1 LDDAIGVRVQ
11 GANTVKV
18 GTRDSYIANPLE
30 AAREEG
36 KLQPSLWGRV
46 DSRAMRVG
54 MLLLAVLILN
64 AMDLAYTMTA
74 HQMGMLKEMNPIAD
88 GFFKAGLEPSLICF
102 KILMVLCGT
111 CMLWKLRSSRWV
123 VPACWLLVIT
133 YAALGLVW
141 YDWVQNITVGMEVAN
156 AEWVRHGHP

>member
-1 LDDAIGVRVQ
+1 MKD
-11 GANTVKV
+11 
-18 GTRDSYIANPLE
+18 GTFNALVNDPLE
-30 AAREEG
+30 AARIG
-36 KLQPSLWGRV
+36 GHARPSLWARA

-54 MLLLAVLILN
+54 MLLLTVLILN
-64 AMDLAYTMTA
+64 AFDLAYTMTA

-88 GFFKAGLEPSLICF
+88 GFFRAGLEPSLVCF

-111 CMLWKLRSSRWV
+111 AMLWKLRTSRWV

-133 YAALGLVW
+133 YALLGLVW

-156 AEWVRHGHP
+156 ADWVRHGHH